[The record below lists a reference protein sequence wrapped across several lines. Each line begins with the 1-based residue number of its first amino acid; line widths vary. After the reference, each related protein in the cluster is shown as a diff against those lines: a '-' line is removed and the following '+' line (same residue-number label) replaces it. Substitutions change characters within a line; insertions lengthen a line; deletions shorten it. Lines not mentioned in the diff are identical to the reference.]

1 MKLLLVEDE
10 PKLGKA
16 TKRGLELD
24 GYSVELVTTAE
35 GALHYTEVDDYDL
48 IILDRMLPGGKDG
61 LDVCAQLRERGWQGP
76 ILMLTALTET
86 ADKVAGLKNGADD
99 YLAKPFAF
107 DELLARL
114 QALLRRPIKL
124 VGPKLQVGAITIDMG
139 EKRVTKNSEEIV
151 LTKREYALLEYL
163 AHNKGRTVSKDQ
175 IITHVWSFD
184 ADILPNTVEV
194 FVKSLRNKLGDSK
207 NTIIQTVRGFGYR
220 MDAP

>member
-10 PKLGKA
+10 PKLGQA

-35 GALHYTEVDDYDL
+35 DALHYTEVDTYDL

-61 LDVCAQLRERGWQGP
+61 LDVCAQLRERGWQDP
-76 ILMLTALTET
+76 ILMLTALSET
-86 ADKVAGLKNGADD
+86 SDKVVGLKNGADD

-107 DELLARL
+107 DELTARV
-114 QALLRRPIKL
+114 QALLRRPSQM
-124 VGPKLQVGAITIDMG
+124 VGPKLVAGDLNIDMG
-139 EKRVTKNSEEIV
+139 EKRVLRDGQEIL

-163 AHNKGRTVSKDQ
+163 AHNKGLTVSKEQ
-175 IITHVWSFD
+175 IIDHVWSFD

-194 FVKSLRNKLGDSK
+194 FVKSLRTKLHDADNSLIK
-207 NTIIQTVRGFGYR
+207 TVRGFGYR
-220 MDAP
+220 MDVA